1 MASLDEMFIG
11 LRDACTDLYV
21 GMATFVVG
29 FGTGL
34 VTVSEWSLAVVFF
47 FMRQLHE
54 LVLRP
59 LYQHAVL
66 PICRDTLLP
75 LYSNV
80 VIGLFNI
87 CHHAPVGLLRG
98 LSTVFTRTMQ
108 CIVFGSQENTTQDF
122 DNAHNICMVDGT
134 IFELLSMCLVTLVC
148 SATIVGLV
156 MYRVW
161 HACLLGLCAKIL
173 FTNTV
178 RDRGAVAANAGH
190 LAPAR
195 NSSNAG
201 SSGSGSNNNDNGGAD
216 GVRGRSEQR
225 AGNGAR
231 NQTPKRGA
239 NPGNN
244 GNGGLGGGGGGSDGS
259 HRAPAKQARART
271 PKRGANP
278 GPAKA
283 DNKIYI
289 IECLLDERNVNGT
302 TEFLVKWKGYDDKH
316 NSWEPQ
322 EALSAVVIKNFHEAN
337 ESSYSLDLSR

>member
-1 MASLDEMFIG
+1 M
-11 LRDACTDLYV
+11 
-21 GMATFVVG
+21 
-29 FGTGL
+29 
-34 VTVSEWSLAVVFF
+34 
-47 FMRQLHE
+47 
-54 LVLRP
+54 P
-59 LYQHAVL
+59 LY
-66 PICRDTLLP
+66 R
-75 LYSNV
+75 NV
-80 VIGLFNI
+80 VIGLFNT

-98 LSTVFTRTMQ
+98 LSTIFTWTMQ

-201 SSGSGSNNNDNGGAD
+201 SSGSGSNNNDNGGAV

-231 NQTPKRGA
+231 NQ
-239 NPGNN
+239 
-244 GNGGLGGGGGGSDGS
+244 
-259 HRAPAKQARART
+259 T

-322 EALSAVVIKNFHEAN
+322 KALSAVVIKNFHEAN